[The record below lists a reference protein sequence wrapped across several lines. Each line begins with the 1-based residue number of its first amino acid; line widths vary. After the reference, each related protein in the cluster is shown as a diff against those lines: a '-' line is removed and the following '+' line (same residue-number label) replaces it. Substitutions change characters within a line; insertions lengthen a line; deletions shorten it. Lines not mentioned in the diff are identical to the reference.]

1 MTPNTNPP
9 IDFSHAKEAPESLN
23 LDQEA
28 DPVEESEVTGQTET
42 DPNLDET
49 SRQAESAENA
59 GERQM
64 TSAHIPGAGLL

>member
-1 MTPNTNPP
+1 M
-9 IDFSHAKEAPESLN
+9 
-23 LDQEA
+23 
-28 DPVEESEVTGQTET
+28 TGQTET
-42 DPNLDET
+42 DPDLDET